1 MNKILLILQREYLVR
16 VQKRSFVIMTLLGP
30 LLIAA
35 IYSVPVILALRD
47 SKARTI
53 AVIDESGLLKGDF
66 KGDKKLTFKSLSGA
80 LPAGKQAVLDEKYY
94 AVLYIPKITVENP
107 SGIKLFSKKGISL
120 EVESA
125 VERSLK
131 REIEGVKL
139 RQAGIDT
146 QVLERIDTRVSI
158 DTKNLTDDDGEQD
171 SSTGAAFIVGFGAA
185 FIIYISIFIYGVQVM
200 RGVIEE
206 KTNRIVEVI
215 ISSVKPFQLMV
226 GKITG
231 IALVG
236 LTQFLL
242 WIVLGTAI
250 STVAIGML
258 RSTAGADQEQLD
270 EALREAPALEQR
282 ANGFEKAITAMN
294 TLNVPLLLS
303 TFLFYFLGGYLIYSA
318 LFAAVG
324 AAADSE
330 TDTQQFMFPITIPL
344 ILSFVLAQY
353 VIQNPDGPLAFWLSM
368 IPLTSPII
376 MMVRI
381 PFNPPAWEIGLSM
394 VLLVLGFLFIT
405 WIAARIYRVGILMY
419 GKKVNYRELAK
430 WVFYRA

>member
-1 MNKILLILQREYLVR
+1 MKKILLILQREYLVR
-16 VQKRSFVIMTLLGP
+16 VQKKSFVIMTLLGP

-35 IYSVPVILALRD
+35 IYAVPVFLALREN
-47 SKARTI
+47 KVRNI
-53 AVIDESGLLKGDF
+53 AVVDESGLLKDTF
-66 KGDKKLTFKSLSGA
+66 KGSKQLVFTPIGNSLQT
-80 LPAGKQAVLDEKYY
+80 GKQAVLDEKYY
-94 AVLYIPKITVENP
+94 AVLYVPRISVDNP
-107 SGIKLFSKKGISL
+107 AGIKLFSKKGISM
-120 EVESA
+120 EVEGA

-131 REIEGVKL
+131 KEIEDVKL
-139 RQAGIDT
+139 QQAGIDK
-146 QVLERIDTRVSI
+146 QVLERIDTKVSV
-158 DTKNLTDDDGEQD
+158 DTMNLTDGEGERD
-171 SSTGAAFIVGFGAA
+171 SSTGAAFVVGFAAA

-215 ISSVKPFQLMV
+215 ISSVKPFQLMI

-242 WIVLGTAI
+242 WIILGTAI
-250 STVAIGML
+250 STAALSLLKSKDDV
-258 RSTAGADQEQLD
+258 SQEQMD
-270 EALREAPALEQR
+270 AALKESPALEQR
-282 ANGFEKAITAMN
+282 ANMPEKVIAALN
-294 TLNVPLLLS
+294 TLNIPLLLG

-324 AAADSE
+324 AAADSD

-353 VIQNPDGPLAFWLSM
+353 VIQNPDGPLAFWLSI

-381 PFNPPAWEIGLSM
+381 PFGPPAWEIALSM
-394 VLLVLGFLFIT
+394 VLLVLGFLLIT

-419 GKKVNYRELAK
+419 GKKVSYKELGK
-430 WVFYRA
+430 WVFYRV

>member
-30 LLIAA
+30 LLIAS
-35 IYSVPVILALRD
+35 IYAVPVVLALKD
-47 SKARTI
+47 SKLRSI
-53 AVIDESGLLKGDF
+53 GVIDESGLLKGDF
-66 KGDKKLTFKSLSGA
+66 KGDKKLVFKELGSSLQ
-80 LPAGKQAVLDEKYY
+80 AGKQAVLEEKYY
-94 AVLYIPKITVENP
+94 AVLYIPKITVDNP
-107 SGIKLFSKKGISL
+107 AGIKLFSKKGISL
-120 EVESA
+120 EVEGA

-131 REIEGVKL
+131 REIEDLKL
-139 RQAGIDT
+139 RQAGIDK
-146 QVLERIDTRVSI
+146 QVLDRIDTQVSI
-158 DTKNLTDDDGEQD
+158 DTMNLTEDEGEKN
-171 SSTGAAFIVGFGAA
+171 SSTGAAFIVGFAAA
-185 FIIYISIFIYGVQVM
+185 FVIYISIFIYGVQVM

-242 WIVLGTAI
+242 WIILGTAV
-250 STVAIGML
+250 STVAIGVL
-258 RSTAGADQEQLD
+258 KSNSGADQEQIN
-270 EALREAPALEQR
+270 EALRESPALEQR
-282 ANGFEKAITAMN
+282 ANLFEKGFDAAS
-294 TLNVPLLLS
+294 TLNIPLLLG

-368 IPLTSPII
+368 IPLTSPIV
-376 MMVRI
+376 MMVRM
-381 PFNPPAWEIGLSM
+381 PFNPPAWEIALSM
-394 VLLVLGFLFIT
+394 ILLVLGFLLIT
-405 WIAARIYRVGILMY
+405 WLAARIYRVGILMY
-419 GKKVNYRELAK
+419 GKKVNYKELAK

>member
-47 SKARTI
+47 SKARTV
-53 AVIDESGLLKGDF
+53 AVIDESGLLKGNF
-66 KGDKKLTFKSLSGA
+66 KGDKKLTFESIPGPL
-80 LPAGKQAVLDEKYY
+80 LAGKQAVLDEKYY
-94 AVLYIPKITVENP
+94 AVLYIPKITVDNP
-107 SGIKLFSKKGISL
+107 AGIKLFSKKGISL
-120 EVESA
+120 EVEGA

-139 RQAGIDT
+139 RRAGIDT
-146 QVLERIDTRVSI
+146 QVLERIDTSVSI
-158 DTKNLTDDDGEQD
+158 DTKNLTDDEGEKD
-171 SSTGAAFIVGFGAA
+171 SSTGAAFVVGFAAA

-250 STVAIGML
+250 STVAIGVL
-258 RSTAGADQEQLD
+258 KSTSGADQEQVT
-270 EALREAPALEQR
+270 EALKESPALEQR
-282 ANGFEKAITAMN
+282 ANMPEKVMAAFN
-294 TLNVPLLLS
+294 TLDVPLLLGS
-303 TFLFYFLGGYLIYSA
+303 FLFYFLGGYLIYSA

-381 PFNPPAWEIGLSM
+381 PFNPPAWEIALSM
-394 VLLVLGFLFIT
+394 ILLVLGFLLIT

-419 GKKVNYRELAK
+419 GKKVNYKELAK

>member
-94 AVLYIPKITVENP
+94 AVLYIPKITVDNP
-107 SGIKLFSKKGISL
+107 SGIKLFSKKGIRL

-158 DTKNLTDDDGEQD
+158 DTKNLTDDDGEKD

-242 WIVLGTAI
+242 WIILGTAV

-394 VLLVLGFLFIT
+394 VLLVLGFLLIT

-419 GKKVNYRELAK
+419 GKKVNYKELAK

>member
-1 MNKILLILQREYLVR
+1 MKKILLILQREYLVR
-16 VQKRSFVIMTLLGP
+16 VQKKSFVIMTLLGP

-35 IYSVPVILALRD
+35 IYAVPVFLALREN
-47 SKARTI
+47 KVRNI
-53 AVIDESGLLKGDF
+53 AVVDESGLLKDTF
-66 KGDKKLTFKSLSGA
+66 KGSKQLVFTPIGNSLQT
-80 LPAGKQAVLDEKYY
+80 GKQAVLDEKYY
-94 AVLYIPKITVENP
+94 AVLYVPRISVDNP
-107 SGIKLFSKKGISL
+107 AGIKLFSKKGISM
-120 EVESA
+120 EVEGA

-131 REIEGVKL
+131 KEIEDVKL
-139 RQAGIDT
+139 QQAGIDK
-146 QVLERIDTRVSI
+146 QVLERIDTKVSV
-158 DTKNLTDDDGEQD
+158 DTMNLTDGEGERD
-171 SSTGAAFIVGFGAA
+171 SSTGAAFVVGFAAA

-215 ISSVKPFQLMV
+215 ISSVKPFQLMI

-242 WIVLGTAI
+242 WIILGTAI
-250 STVAIGML
+250 STAALSLLKSKDDV
-258 RSTAGADQEQLD
+258 SQEQMD
-270 EALREAPALEQR
+270 AALKESPALEQR
-282 ANGFEKAITAMN
+282 ANMPEKVIAALN
-294 TLNVPLLLS
+294 TLNIPLLLG

-324 AAADSE
+324 AAADSD

-353 VIQNPDGPLAFWLSM
+353 VIKNPAGPLALWVYI

-381 PFNPPAWEIGLSM
+381 PFGPPAWEIALSM
-394 VLLVLGFLFIT
+394 VLLVLGFLLIT

-419 GKKVNYRELAK
+419 GKKVSYKELGK
-430 WVFYRA
+430 WVFYRV

>member
-1 MNKILLILQREYLVR
+1 MKKILLILQREYLVR
-16 VQKRSFVIMTLLGP
+16 VQKKSFVIMTLLGP

-35 IYSVPVILALRD
+35 IYAVPVFLALREN
-47 SKARTI
+47 KVRNI
-53 AVIDESGLLKGDF
+53 AVVDESGLLKDTF
-66 KGDKKLTFKSLSGA
+66 KGSKQLVFTPIGNSLQT
-80 LPAGKQAVLDEKYY
+80 GKQAVLDEKYY
-94 AVLYIPKITVENP
+94 AVLYVPRISVDNP
-107 SGIKLFSKKGISL
+107 AGIKLFSKKGISL
-120 EVESA
+120 DVEGA

-131 REIEGVKL
+131 KEIEDVKL
-139 RQAGIDT
+139 QQAGIDK
-146 QVLERIDTRVSI
+146 QVLERIDTRVSV
-158 DTKNLTDDDGEQD
+158 DTMSLTDGEGERD
-171 SSTGAAFIVGFGAA
+171 SSTGAAFIVGFAAA

-215 ISSVKPFQLMV
+215 ISSVKPFQLMI

-242 WIVLGTAI
+242 WIILGTAI
-250 STVAIGML
+250 STAAIGVL
-258 RSTAGADQEQLD
+258 KSRDDVSQEQVDAVLK
-270 EALREAPALEQR
+270 ESPALEQR
-282 ANGFEKAITAMN
+282 ANMPEKVMTALN
-294 TLNVPLLLS
+294 TLNIPLLLG

-324 AAADSE
+324 AAADSD

-381 PFNPPAWEIGLSM
+381 PFGPPAWEIALSM
-394 VLLVLGFLFIT
+394 VLLVLGFLLIT

-419 GKKVNYRELAK
+419 GKKVSYKELGK
-430 WVFYRA
+430 WVFYRV